1 MIMSKIINFNPTNS
15 NKAHEYLEEIKAKLN
30 EHNPRRWWWVRR
42 FSDQFMEQ
50 KFDLIFC
57 RDMADTFNID
67 DPEMDHRQMLIPLY
81 QWLEFMEV
89 SNANSDN
96 LLEVFLS
103 DNYYPL
109 NVHYH
114 PTTTLYLLQ
123 EKPDR
128 ANFASDELCL
138 ESFLHDDEIVPIY
151 MVSKPGEMERAKD
164 DNVVYTDCYFKF
176 EHLHFFELVFRCY
189 HLLVEAG
196 EFKKPELLPIWH
208 NYLELMQRNAA
219 VENIEEIHRM
229 YWSSYCPEL
238 QDLTNTV
245 KGVN

>member
-1 MIMSKIINFNPTNS
+1 MTKIINFNPTNS
-15 NKAHEYLEEIKAKLN
+15 NKAREYLAEIKAKLN

-42 FSDQFMEQ
+42 FSDQFMGQ
-50 KFDLIFC
+50 QFDLIFC
-57 RDMADTFNID
+57 RDMEDTFTND
-67 DPEMDHRQMLIPLY
+67 DPEMDNKQMLIPLY

-89 SNANSDN
+89 GNANSDN

-109 NVHYH
+109 DVHYY

-128 ANFASDELCL
+128 ANFASDEQCL

-151 MVSKPGEMERAKD
+151 MVSQRGEMERVKD
-164 DNVVYTDCYFKF
+164 DNVVYAEAYFKF
-176 EHLHFFELVFRCY
+176 EHLVFFELVFRCY
-189 HLLVEAG
+189 SLLVDAG

-219 VENIEEIHRM
+219 ANNLEEIHRM
-229 YWSSYCPEL
+229 FWSSYCPEL
-238 QDLTNTV
+238 QDLTNTA